1 MWKAA
6 LADANAANA
15 ALSRAVAQSPL
26 EYRALACAALHL
38 AARPQDAGVDAAQA
52 VAFATRMLS

>member
-6 LADANAANA
+6 LEDANAANA

-26 EYRALACAALHL
+26 EFRAVACAALHL
-38 AARPQDAGVDAAQA
+38 AARPYDAGVDAAQA
-52 VAFATRMLS
+52 AAFATRMLS